1 MSLTIIMYHYVRDLR
16 RSRYPEIKGLDIS
29 LFKRQLT
36 RIRSSYKIVSM
47 REVIEDRQGLPD
59 NAALLTFDDGYVDHY
74 LNVFP
79 LLDEIRV
86 QGAFFPVAGSVR
98 EGKVLDVNKIH
109 FILASVKD
117 KSVIVRD
124 ILSGL
129 DKFRSEYHLETEA
142 YYREK
147 WARPS
152 RWDDAEVTFIKRL
165 LQVGLPLKVRAAIAD
180 ELFMKYVSVDEAA
193 FAAELYM
200 SADQIKCMIRNG
212 QFVGSHGYN
221 HVWLGALEPANQ
233 ADDIDRSLDFL
244 RSLGAETK
252 NWVMCYPYG
261 DYNSSLLEILRT
273 RGCAVALTT
282 HSGVATVKDGALLLP
297 RLDTNEV

>member
-36 RIRSSYKIVSM
+36 RIRNSYKIVSM

-109 FILASVKD
+109 FIPMKQRL
-117 KSVIVRD
+117 R
-124 ILSGL
+124 
-129 DKFRSEYHLETEA
+129 RSFT
-142 YYREK
+142 
-147 WARPS
+147 
-152 RWDDAEVTFIKRL
+152 
-165 LQVGLPLKVRAAIAD
+165 
-180 ELFMKYVSVDEAA
+180 
-193 FAAELYM
+193 
-200 SADQIKCMIRNG
+200 
-212 QFVGSHGYN
+212 
-221 HVWLGALEPANQ
+221 
-233 ADDIDRSLDFL
+233 
-244 RSLGAETK
+244 
-252 NWVMCYPYG
+252 
-261 DYNSSLLEILRT
+261 
-273 RGCAVALTT
+273 
-282 HSGVATVKDGALLLP
+282 
-297 RLDTNEV
+297 